1 MCHMIGGIYTLFFS
15 DFCLGQ
21 SARHHQRLRRHQQ
34 GRHRCNGWVAG
45 RGAPPCSQTAHAE
58 SDATWTQL
66 ATMSTPFTP
75 TGSRKSHLIL
85 SHKQYSKVLTN
96 VSGTSTRLT
105 SRNRSLE
112 LLRASDARDAAVSA
126 TIWTRKMKMN
136 IRTELIRLIIPPQV
150 RGVFPF
156 LCRSIRVQSN
166 APTLNR
172 LPLQGNR
179 RLLRKHPS
187 SGHP

>member
-1 MCHMIGGIYTLFFS
+1 MCHMIGGIYTSFFLTS
-15 DFCLGQ
+15 ALAKVLVITNDYDDTSRGGTGVTAGLQ
-21 SARHHQRLRRHQQ
+21 EEARHPARKRRTQ
-34 GRHRCNGWVAG
+34 
-45 RGAPPCSQTAHAE
+45 

-136 IRTELIRLIIPPQV
+136 IRTELTRLIIPPQV

-166 APTLNR
+166 APTLNQ